1 MATAKHLTPHFQA
14 ERWPRRKS
22 LGPLGSA
29 RLTSPFTHQ
38 QHSLT
43 AVRARDG
50 GDPQSM
56 ASWQRNLKLQ

>member
-29 RLTSPFTHQ
+29 RLTCPFTHQ
-38 QHSLT
+38 QHS
-43 AVRARDG
+43 RDG
-50 GDPQSM
+50 RSELATAEIRSPWRVGSVT
-56 ASWQRNLKLQ
+56 